1 MEMPVNTAFRSRRH
15 SSKKET
21 AAIKR
26 KLRGAQQ
33 AHNLFTMGG
42 RADSSPMFCHM
53 GVVLRVEKEP
63 YYGGRVNKG
72 KRRVTILF

>member
-1 MEMPVNTAFRSRRH
+1 MPVNTAFRSRRH

-26 KLRGAQQ
+26 KLNGAQQ

-42 RADSSPMFCHM
+42 RVDSSPMFCHM